1 MYPTPHTH
9 RHTQTHTHTHHAERG
24 LDVITKD
31 TSKRLSYQLGV
42 LIEVCPG
49 AYLITEVLT
58 EQTNGRTNSQ
68 VTSKQGITIGAC
80 QQKGIAHMC
89 SLLTPPLQKMGGGT
103 PEHAQTHTHT
113 GKLPGFLRLRE
124 TMDPVRTNKTFLS
137 NVSNFLSSESLS
149 SLGSH
154 TAERGGGGGDPI
166 QTNHPT
172 THTPPPML
180 SPLTHHPTPY
190 PTTPPHTSPIPRPS
204 MSKYASDKVVTSP
217 HTI

>member
-1 MYPTPHTH
+1 MYPTPHPP
-9 RHTQTHTHTHHAERG
+9 HTHTHHAERG

-89 SLLTPPLQKMGGGT
+89 SLLTPTTKMGGGT
-103 PEHAQTHTHT
+103 PVACQ
-113 GKLPGFLRLRE
+113 L
-124 TMDPVRTNKTFLS
+124 
-137 NVSNFLSSESLS
+137 
-149 SLGSH
+149 
-154 TAERGGGGGDPI
+154 
-166 QTNHPT
+166 HPLL
-172 THTPPPML
+172 THTPKNARTNMH
-180 SPLTHHPTPY
+180 THMEVIY
-190 PTTPPHTSPIPRPS
+190 QDFLGYGRPW
-204 MSKYASDKVVTSP
+204 TQ
-217 HTI
+217 